1 MLTASIVLFNTAKP
15 EINSLLDCALDSTL
29 DIVYI
34 IDNSPDDRFRILE
47 KRSEKIRYIYHK
59 NLGYGASHNIALQ
72 ESIDAGSEFHMVLN
86 PDIRFTPGI
95 LPELAAYMR
104 EHPDTAYILPKV
116 IYPSGELQ
124 YLCKLLPTPFDLIFR
139 RFIPKIRLIQ
149 RMDDRYILKK
159 SGYNKI
165 VNPPCLS
172 GCFMFLC
179 MSIIKEYR
187 LFFDERFFMYCE
199 DVDFIRRIHRF
210 GKTIYLPYVSIIHDH
225 AKASYK
231 SRKML
236 WEHIKS
242 AIKYFNKWGWFF
254 DVERKRMNNQILNE
268 INPPS
273 RNC

>member
-1 MLTASIVLFNTAKP
+1 MFTASIVLFNTAKP
-15 EINSLLDCALDSTL
+15 EINSLLDCALDSAL

-34 IDNSPDDRFRILE
+34 IDNSPDDRFRSLE

-59 NLGYGASHNIALQ
+59 NLGYGTSHNIALQ
-72 ESIDAGSEFHMVLN
+72 ESIDAGSEFHIVLN
-86 PDIRFTPGI
+86 PDIRFAPGI

-139 RFIPKIRLIQ
+139 RFMPKIGLIQ

-165 VNPPCLS
+165 LNPPCLS
-172 GCFMFLC
+172 GCFMFLR
-179 MSIIKEYR
+179 MSIIKKHN
-187 LFFDERFFMYCE
+187 LFFDERFFIYCE
-199 DVDFIRRIHRF
+199 DFDFIRRLHRF

-225 AKASYK
+225 AKASYQ

-254 DVERKRMNNQILNE
+254 DKEKKRMNKQILDE
-268 INPPS
+268 IVLLNK
-273 RNC
+273 